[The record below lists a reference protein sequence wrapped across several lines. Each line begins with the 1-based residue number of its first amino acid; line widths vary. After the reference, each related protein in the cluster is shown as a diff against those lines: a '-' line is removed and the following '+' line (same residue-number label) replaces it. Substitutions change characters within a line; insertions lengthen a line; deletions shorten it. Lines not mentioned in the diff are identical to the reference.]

1 MKKKTLEIIFD
12 SPEAGQ
18 EPSSHKKG
26 VTFNE
31 KLEDHLVRSSRRSLR
46 ESRGQSLRK
55 STHRKSKSY
64 SSILKGIDALKIN
77 ESNHK
82 LLRIKVISIRTNIPT
97 KFTVDQIIGEFPV
110 SQIMEK
116 PLNLGRGNKVDIRF
130 AQDNNYVS
138 KDE

>member
-1 MKKKTLEIIFD
+1 M
-12 SPEAGQ
+12 
-18 EPSSHKKG
+18 
-26 VTFNE
+26 
-31 KLEDHLVRSSRRSLR
+31 RSSRRSLR